1 MTECPKDAGSTYYN
15 YKSFRSFV
23 LLGGCDANYRF
34 TLVDIGSYGSIND
47 ASVLSVSVFGK
58 AHEDIPQNFNII
70 TTPWKIDER
79 ELPYTYYLGMIY
91 FY

>member
-15 YKSFRSFV
+15 YKNFHSFV
-23 LLGGCDANYRF
+23 LLARCDANYRF

-58 AHEDIPQNFNII
+58 AHEDIPQNFNIV
-70 TTPWKIDER
+70 TTP
-79 ELPYTYYLGMIY
+79 
-91 FY
+91 